1 VTITSYNEWYEGTEI
16 EPAVSF
22 GTKYLDM
29 TADYARQF
37 KGEPPPAP
45 SPVEGPCAGGTT
57 FPETGFA
64 ICAPMENYWQQYG
77 GLQQFGFPIS
87 DAFSE
92 KSALDGN
99 TYTVQYFERAV
110 FELHPEN
117 PPPYNVLLSQLG
129 TFQYKKAYPDGAPD
143 QKQNQEAGQLFPETG
158 KWVGGAFLQR
168 WQNNGGLFVNGYPIS
183 DEFQEKLADGNTY
196 TVQYFERARFEF
208 HPENA
213 APYNVLL
220 GALGRLAWDENQWTQ
235 PDCC

>member
-1 VTITSYNEWYEGTEI
+1 
-16 EPAVSF
+16 
-22 GTKYLDM
+22 
-29 TADYARQF
+29 
-37 KGEPPPAP
+37 
-45 SPVEGPCAGGTT
+45 
-57 FPETGFA
+57 
-64 ICAPMENYWQQYG
+64 MESYWQQYG

-87 DAFSE
+87 DAFDE

-117 PPPYNVLLSQLG
+117 PPPYDVLLSQLG

-168 WQNNGGLFVNGYPIS
+168 WLNNGGLFVNGYPIS

-220 GALGRLAWDENQWTQ
+220 GALGRLEWEQR
-235 PDCC
+235 